1 MRLMTHKVHPEKPRL
16 RVKRVMI
23 LEHHNKASK
32 MKNKIVEDFITYAY
46 KASIDQGKPVRSYSA
61 RKQWI
66 SSRINTLGK
75 HRIIIRLSSLDSMV
89 NDFIGNGEAIASY
102 FNALLEV
109 YDCVD
114 TGAWL

>member
-1 MRLMTHKVHPEKPRL
+1 MTYKVHPEKPRL

-23 LEHHNKASK
+23 LERHKFASK
-32 MKNKIVEDFITYAY
+32 MKNKIVEDFIAYAY
-46 KASIDQGKPVRSYSA
+46 KASIERGLQARTVSA

-66 SSRINTLGK
+66 SSRVNVIGK
-75 HRIIIRLSSLDSMV
+75 HRIIIRLSNVEGLV
-89 NDFIGNGEAIASY
+89 NEYIGDGSSIASH
-102 FNALLEV
+102 FGALIET

>member
-1 MRLMTHKVHPEKPRL
+1 MTHKVHPEKPRL

-23 LEHHNKASK
+23 FEHHKLASK

-46 KASIDQGKPVRSYSA
+46 KASREQGKPVRSLTA

-66 SSRINTLGK
+66 SSRINTIGK
-75 HRIIIRLSSLDSMV
+75 HRIIIRLSAVDSMV
-89 NDFIGNGEAIASY
+89 NDFIGDGTDIASH
-102 FNALLEV
+102 FSALLEV

>member
-1 MRLMTHKVHPEKPRL
+1 MTHKVHPEKPRL
-16 RVKRVMI
+16 RVKRVII
-23 LEHHNKASK
+23 LEHHKKASE

-46 KASIDQGKPVRSYSA
+46 KASIQQGKPVRSYTA

-66 SSRINTLGK
+66 SSRINTIGK
-75 HRIIIRLSSLDSMV
+75 HRIIIRLSGLDSMV
-89 NDFIGNGEAIASY
+89 NDFIGDGTAIAFH

-109 YDCVD
+109 YDCVK